1 MNDDVFQT
9 MQRIWK
15 RVETQ
20 FRIEAECAKMPA
32 ETVLRNLQAGVTAEE
47 IQAAE
52 AALAIAFPED
62 VKASYRIHN
71 GSNRRSVIGDPDQ
84 GLWEL
89 CSLDEVVSYWNMLEK
104 YAPGWKVDLAKDG
117 WLDVRGQ
124 PLFVRAE
131 CWNLRWIPLLHSNGT
146 FLCLDFA
153 PTPYGHRGQII
164 ANDPVDGTTWVAS
177 SWLAFLSTYADDL
190 EAGEYCFEGGALTWA

>member
-1 MNDDVFQT
+1 MSDDVFQA
-9 MQRIWK
+9 MQSIWK

-20 FRIEAECAKMPA
+20 LRIEAEFEKMPA
-32 ETVLRNLQAGVTAEE
+32 ETALRDFQPGVTEEE
-47 IQAAE
+47 IQAVE

-71 GSNRRSVIGDPDQ
+71 GSNRRSLIGDPGQD
-84 GLWEL
+84 LWEL

-104 YAPGWKVDLAKDG
+104 YAMGWKVDLAKDE

-124 PLFVRAE
+124 PIFVRAE
-131 CWNLRWIPLLHSNGT
+131 CWNLRWIPLLHANGT

-153 PTPYGHRGQII
+153 PTPYGHMGQII
-164 ANDPVDGTTWVAS
+164 AHDPVDGTTWVAS

-190 EAGEYCFEGGALTWA
+190 EAGEYCFEDGALTWS